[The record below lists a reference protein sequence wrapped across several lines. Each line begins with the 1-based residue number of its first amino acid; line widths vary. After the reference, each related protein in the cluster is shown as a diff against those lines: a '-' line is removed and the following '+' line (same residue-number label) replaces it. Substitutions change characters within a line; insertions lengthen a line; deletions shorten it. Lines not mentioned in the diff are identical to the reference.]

1 MFGGGA
7 NLGNMMKRVQL
18 CAVALLLTLAGC
30 VTVENSLSQNDV
42 ADMKLTGVA
51 VNIEPGAMII
61 WEDGLRAY
69 AAAKGVPDD
78 QIMGIARTPEAKAY
92 VQNALAVRVK
102 AGVERAMAGTLVG
115 RRPVRLDVTVR
126 NFEIAGPL
134 MSILIGGGR
143 GMTADTT
150 LVDARTGA
158 VIISSPKESVAL
170 PAGSG
175 LLGTAVQ
182 AAIDSSSDQSVADK
196 IIATFGQDY
205 RRWLL
210 RETS

>member
-1 MFGGGA
+1 VVKLMLKVA
-7 NLGNMMKRVQL
+7 RLAAL
-18 CAVALLLTLAGC
+18 AVALAVAGC
-30 VTVENSLSQNDV
+30 VTVDNSLSEADV
-42 ADMKLTGVA
+42 ADMKLTA
-51 VNIEPGAMII
+51 VSVNVDPGAMII

-78 QIMGIARTPEAKAY
+78 QIMGIAKTPDARSY
-92 VQNALAVRVK
+92 VRNALAARVK
-102 AGVERAMAGTLVG
+102 AGVERVMAGTLIG
-115 RRPVRLDVTVR
+115 RRPVRLEVTVR

-143 GMTADTT
+143 GMTADAT

-158 VIISSPKESVAL
+158 VIITSPKESIAL

-175 LLGTAVQ
+175 LIGTALQ
-182 AAIDSSSDQSVADK
+182 AAVDNASDQSVTDK
-196 IIATFGQDY
+196 VVETFGKDY

>member
-1 MFGGGA
+1 
-7 NLGNMMKRVQL
+7 LGNLLKRARL
-18 CAVALLLTLAGC
+18 GAVALLLTLAGC

-51 VNIEPGAMII
+51 VNIDPAAMII
-61 WEDGLRAY
+61 WDDGLRAY
-69 AAAKGVPDD
+69 AAAKGVQDD

-92 VQNALAVRVK
+92 VQNALAARVK
-102 AGVERAMAGTLVG
+102 TGVERVMAGTLIG

-126 NFEIAGPL
+126 RFEIAGPL
-134 MSILIGGGR
+134 MSILIGGAR
-143 GMTADTT
+143 GMTADAT

-158 VIISSPKESVAL
+158 VIITSPKESVTLA
-170 PAGSG
+170 AGSG

-182 AAIDSSSDQSVADK
+182 AAIDSSSDQTVADK
-196 IIATFGQDY
+196 VIATFGQDY